1 MSNGEDTTMP
11 TETTLN
17 EPLRSGP
24 LFGRSGRY
32 WSPPFRLQ
40 EDMLIVDK
48 KGAPI
53 LFVSGW
59 AHLVGLGS
67 HHLAVRDAH
76 AAQVDLGA
84 EIVGFLNRNW
94 PNTKISHAPLT
105 HEKQN

>member
-1 MSNGEDTTMP
+1 MKTPDT
-11 TETTLN
+11 N
-17 EPLRSGP
+17 EPLRSGR

-40 EDMLIVDK
+40 ENMLIVDK

-94 PNTKISHAPLT
+94 PNTKVSGPAEPGSL
-105 HEKQN
+105 

>member
-1 MSNGEDTTMP
+1 M
-11 TETTLN
+11 
-17 EPLRSGP
+17 
-24 LFGRSGRY
+24 
-32 WSPPFRLQ
+32 
-40 EDMLIVDK
+40 DK

-84 EIVGFLNRNW
+84 ETVGFLNRNW
-94 PNTKISHAPLT
+94 PNAADEQRRGKDSN
-105 HEKQN
+105 HE

>member
-1 MSNGEDTTMP
+1 MNETPDTAQRPAQPVVAT
-11 TETTLN
+11 
-17 EPLRSGP
+17 GP

-94 PNTKISHAPLT
+94 PNIPVSNERESVK
-105 HEKQN
+105 